1 MTPLQQRVRGVL
13 AFPVTPFRDDLSV
26 DYDGLE
32 RNVAGLAAHDF
43 CAVAAAGGAGEMYS
57 LTVEEAVNAVERT
70 VAAVSHRM
78 PVFGSVGF
86 NTPIASEMARRMEKV
101 GADGLLIMPPYFPNA
116 TEEGMMAY
124 YEAIASSSG
133 LPLMGYSRDWAAFS
147 PGAVARLAERIPT
160 LEFWKDG
167 QANLRVLQQMMAKV
181 GDRLVWLGG
190 VGDDWAPAYFAVGV
204 SGYTSGISNIAP
216 KLSVSIGKAGLAKDV
231 DRLHGILG
239 QYVLPFYEIRGRVRG
254 YEVAATKAAMQIL
267 GKPSGPVRPPLK
279 NVEARERL
287 EIRAVLDTWGE
298 FLH

>member
-1 MTPLQQRVRGVL
+1 MTELQQKVRGVL

-32 RNVAGLAAHDF
+32 RNVAGMARHDF

-57 LTVEEAVNAVERT
+57 LTVDEAVSAVERT
-70 VAAVSHRM
+70 VAAVNHRM
-78 PVFGSVGF
+78 PVFGTVGF
-86 NTPIASEMARRMEKV
+86 NAAIASGMGRRMEGA
-101 GADGLLIMPPYFPNA
+101 GADGLLVMPPYFPNA
-116 TEEGMMAY
+116 TEEGLIAY

-147 PGAVARLAERIPT
+147 PSAVARLAERIPS
-160 LEFWKDG
+160 LQFWKDG
-167 QANLRVLQQMMAKV
+167 QANLRVLQQIMAKV

-190 VGDDWAPAYFAVGV
+190 VGDDWAPAYFSVGV

-216 KLSVSIGKAGLAKDV
+216 KLSLSIGAAGLAKDV
-231 DRLHGILG
+231 DRLNGILG
-239 QYVLPFYEIRGRVRG
+239 KYVLPFYEIRGRVRG

-279 NVEARERL
+279 SVEAHERK
-287 EIRAVLDTWGE
+287 EIRAVLDTWAD
-298 FLH
+298 FL